1 MDARLCKRGTAL
13 RELGEFWGGHCES
26 IRLFD
31 MGSEVWYDSAL
42 FGSRFVDNL
51 RSVGMAKIKSSKK
64 RILTNEKRR
73 KRNIAVRSRLRTFH
87 KQALSALD
95 AKDPEKVKSVLPAAL
110 SEIDKAASKGV
121 LNKKAAGRMKS
132 RLQHRAAVL

>member
-1 MDARLCKRGTAL
+1 
-13 RELGEFWGGHCES
+13 
-26 IRLFD
+26 
-31 MGSEVWYDSAL
+31 
-42 FGSRFVDNL
+42 
-51 RSVGMAKIKSSKK
+51 MAKIKSSKK

-73 KRNIAVRSRLRTFH
+73 KRNIAVRSRVRTFH